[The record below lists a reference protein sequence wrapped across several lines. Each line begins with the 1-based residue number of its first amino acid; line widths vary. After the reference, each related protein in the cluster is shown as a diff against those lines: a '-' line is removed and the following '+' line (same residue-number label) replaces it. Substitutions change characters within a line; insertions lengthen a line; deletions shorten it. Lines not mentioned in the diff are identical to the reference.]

1 MRFIMMLNNGL
12 GSDGGE
18 VLFPI
23 VSQWVVVFLCFKYG
37 SHIPTMQCSIFPAFS
52 PRLGGSGCPRHV
64 WWHQRAKKNWNPHL
78 VGGFSPPL
86 WKMMDFVSWDDDIP
100 NIIPNMIPNN
110 YHIPNI
116 YDYSQQM
123 GKKTC
128 SKPPTSQSLW
138 VFFESMSAY
147 WATAS
152 SPAAIRVKRLSL
164 VACRETPYLW
174 WGKKTGETPPKM
186 GDLWGIHGISIGSW
200 DMNGIF
206 MGRLGCS
213 WNVNRIYPPVT
224 C

>member
-1 MRFIMMLNNGL
+1 MARIFPPCNVRYSQHFHLGWGVRDVPGMFDDTRGQKKIGIPIWLVVFRHPSEKWWTSSVGMMT
-12 GSDGGE
+12 
-18 VLFPI
+18 FPI
-23 VSQWVVVFLCFKYG
+23 LSPIWFP
-37 SHIPTMQCSIFPAFS
+37 IITIFPIY
-52 PRLGGSGCPRHV
+52 
-64 WWHQRAKKNWNPHL
+64 
-78 VGGFSPPL
+78 
-86 WKMMDFVSWDDDIP
+86 M
-100 NIIPNMIPNN
+100 IIPNRWE
-110 YHIPNI
+110 
-116 YDYSQQM
+116 
-123 GKKTC
+123 KKTC